1 MFGSIRT
8 AIIAASAPNSWTDAQ
23 QQDTSPWGYHSSII
37 YRLYSFVDRTVK
49 VHIPPPANSKNNMF
63 KI

>member
-37 YRLYSFVDRTVK
+37 VFTAASDRTVK
-49 VHIPPPANSKNNMF
+49 VHIPPPANSK
-63 KI
+63 K

>member
-23 QQDTSPWGYHSSII
+23 QQDNKSMGIPFIY

-49 VHIPPPANSKNNMF
+49 VHIPPPANSK
-63 KI
+63 K

>member
-37 YRLYSFVDRTVK
+37 IYYHLYSFVDRTVK
-49 VHIPPPANSKNNMF
+49 VHIPPPANSK
-63 KI
+63 K

>member
-23 QQDTSPWGYHSSII
+23 QQDTSPWGYPFIY

-49 VHIPPPANSKNNMF
+49 VHIPPPANSK
-63 KI
+63 K

>member
-23 QQDTSPWGYHSSII
+23 QQDTNKSMGIPFIY

-49 VHIPPPANSKNNMF
+49 VHISPPANSK
-63 KI
+63 KQYV

>member
-37 YRLYSFVDRTVK
+37 VFTA
-49 VHIPPPANSKNNMF
+49 ANSK
-63 KI
+63 K

>member
-37 YRLYSFVDRTVK
+37 VFTAMMLYYNIYILLSSIFLPEYQFR
-49 VHIPPPANSKNNMF
+49 H
-63 KI
+63 

>member
-23 QQDTSPWGYHSSII
+23 QQDTSPWGIPFIY

-49 VHIPPPANSKNNMF
+49 VHIPPPANSK
-63 KI
+63 K